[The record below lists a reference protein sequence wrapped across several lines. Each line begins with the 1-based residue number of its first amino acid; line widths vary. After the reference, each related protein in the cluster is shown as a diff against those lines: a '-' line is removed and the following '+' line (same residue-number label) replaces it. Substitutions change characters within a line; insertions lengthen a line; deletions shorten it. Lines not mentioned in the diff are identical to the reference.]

1 MTTATQQIILQSLQ
15 YAGQTQITPNFTVA
29 YLPMNTGTFSVDT
42 AAIYLVFV
50 VGLLAISIQTAT
62 ARIIGDVICEP
73 HEMLLKQLLRQ
84 SGMSVQTE
92 VIYRMTIYS
101 ILCAI
106 LVPLITLFLQMLV
119 LTNVT
124 FGVIFIFLLVFV
136 AEYFLLNTLLTYG
149 FGKYAVLA
157 NVIYTILV
165 VVVSIFTA
173 LSSSLT
179 PFQIAITCVI
189 PSMQLQNFAKLAF
202 VAMNNGDRIIN
213 FSQLGIGIYG
223 VKPSEILF
231 IGLIDF
237 VVLLLVLIYLWP
249 LYFKVDPE
257 KNLRFYYPFTCSYW

>member
-1 MTTATQQIILQSLQ
+1 
-15 YAGQTQITPNFTVA
+15 
-29 YLPMNTGTFSVDT
+29 
-42 AAIYLVFV
+42 
-50 VGLLAISIQTAT
+50 
-62 ARIIGDVICEP
+62 
-73 HEMLLKQLLRQ
+73 MLLKQLLRQ

-136 AEYFLLNTLLTYG
+136 AVYFLLNTLLTYG

-173 LSSSLT
+173 LSSSMT
-179 PFQIAITCVI
+179 PF
-189 PSMQLQNFAKLAF
+189 
-202 VAMNNGDRIIN
+202 
-213 FSQLGIGIYG
+213 
-223 VKPSEILF
+223 
-231 IGLIDF
+231 
-237 VVLLLVLIYLWP
+237 
-249 LYFKVDPE
+249 
-257 KNLRFYYPFTCSYW
+257 